1 MPILKKEERSLTND
15 LNFQLKKLEKQGQI
29 KPQISRLKDIII
41 KIKRNQWKQ
50 NFKNLILLKKWVKL
64 KNFYPDW
71 LRKPKRVKTQI

>member
-71 LRKPKRVKTQI
+71 SRKPKRVKTQI